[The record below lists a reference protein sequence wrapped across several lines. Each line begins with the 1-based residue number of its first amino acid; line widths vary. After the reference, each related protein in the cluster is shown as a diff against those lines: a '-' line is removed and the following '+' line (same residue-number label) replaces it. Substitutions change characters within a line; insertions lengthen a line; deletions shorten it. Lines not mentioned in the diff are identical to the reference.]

1 MDAVIRPLT
10 KGDLAATRR
19 ICSTAFGTFL
29 GAPEPEN
36 FWGDRDYI
44 YGRFGAE
51 HVASFAGELDGE
63 LVGSN
68 FATRWGSVGFF
79 GPITVRPDRQ
89 GQGIAKQLVEAVST
103 QLNDWGL
110 RHAGLFTFPHSAL
123 HLGLYQKF
131 GFHARFLTAIMAAPA
146 QRGGAAGSWAR
157 YSELAEA
164 DRREVTEALYEGL
177 DLGGEIRTVAA
188 RGLGDTLLLWAGT
201 SRLVGFAVCH
211 WGPRVRPAKAVV
223 LSNLVR
229 CGRGP
234 PPRVISP
241 SSSTLVPPSPW
252 RSACQIC

>member
-1 MDAVIRPLT
+1 MSAIIRPLT
-10 KGDLAATRR
+10 EGDLATARR

-29 GAPEPEN
+29 GAPEPES
-36 FWGDRDYI
+36 FWGDRDYV
-44 YGRFGAE
+44 YGRFGSE
-51 HVASFAGELDGE
+51 HVASFAAELDGE

-89 GQGIAKQLVEAVST
+89 GQGIAKQLLEAVNT
-103 QLNDWGL
+103 QLNEWSV

-146 QRGGAAGSWAR
+146 RRGGAAGSWAR